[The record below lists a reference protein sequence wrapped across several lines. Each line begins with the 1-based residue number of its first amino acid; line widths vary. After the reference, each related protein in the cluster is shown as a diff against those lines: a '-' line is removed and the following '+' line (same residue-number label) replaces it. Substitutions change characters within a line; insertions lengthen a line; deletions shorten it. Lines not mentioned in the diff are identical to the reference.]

1 MKTKLT
7 HKFYAKALGVGL
19 LTAVMLLMAADALGI
34 AMCEVYRQGGHAVYE
49 SRLLGFVARLV
60 SAEGALVALLVALIV
75 AAAALF
81 VFLMCAAGRREG
93 REEPVLSRLDRVPF
107 DFLALLTILI
117 GAGLFMLLRELLWN
131 YSIYSLRAI
140 MLFPIGAILAVAIL
154 IGIMLCMTFAS
165 RVKSGTLFKNNIV
178 AYVLVFLWRCAK
190 AVGRGIRAFYN
201 NLNIL
206 WKALLVYLAM
216 TVLFILA
223 VIDLNSYGGG
233 WLFPLLIFFGFG
245 AVCLVAIQLRR
256 LDKEAEALAAG
267 DVGARVDTRRMLPA
281 LKRHAK
287 HLNGVAEGMDR
298 AVEARMKSERM
309 KTDLITNVSHDLKT
323 PLTSIV
329 NYVDLLQK
337 EKIEGEAAKEYLDAL
352 ARQAQRLKK
361 LTEDVVEASKASSGA
376 LGVTLEPTDAG
387 ELLNQSIAEY
397 AERFAAASLTPQ
409 IKVQEGL
416 SRIMADGRLLWR
428 VLDNLLGNAV
438 KYSLPSTRVYCGAE
452 QSGGAVLI
460 TVKNI
465 SREPLDMPVEEL
477 KERFARGDASRASE
491 GNGLGLS
498 IAQSLMELQKGTL
511 TLAVDGDLFK
521 AELRLPKA

>member
-1 MKTKLT
+1 MKAKLT
-7 HKFYAKALGVGL
+7 HKFYAKAVGVGL
-19 LTAVMLLMAADALGI
+19 FTATLLLMAADALGI
-34 AMCEVYRQGGHAVYE
+34 AMCEVYRQGGYAVYE
-49 SRLLGFVARLV
+49 RRLLTFVARLV

-75 AAAALF
+75 AAVALF

-107 DFLALLTILI
+107 DFLALLSIFTCV
-117 GAGLFMLLRELLWN
+117 GLFILLRDLLRSF
-131 YSIYSLRAI
+131 SIYSFRAI
-140 MLFPIGAILAVAIL
+140 LLLPIGAILAVATL

-190 AVGRGIRAFYN
+190 AVGRGIRAMYS
-201 NLNIL
+201 NLNVL
-206 WKALLVYLAM
+206 WKAVLVYLAL
-216 TVLFILA
+216 TALFILA
-223 VIDLNSYGGG
+223 VTDINRGRGL
-233 WLFPLLIFFGFG
+233 LFFLLFLLGFA
-245 AVCLVAIQLRR
+245 AVCLVALQLRR
-256 LDKEAEALAAG
+256 LEKGGEALAAG

-281 LKRHAK
+281 LKKHAR

-323 PLTSIV
+323 PLTSVV

-337 EKIEGEAAKEYLDAL
+337 EKIEGEAAREYLDAL

-361 LTEDVVEASKASSGA
+361 LTEDIVEASKASSGA
-376 LGVTLEPTDAG
+376 LGVALEPTDAG
-387 ELLNQSIAEY
+387 ELLNQSMAEY

-409 IKVQEGL
+409 VRVQEGL
-416 SRIMADGRLLWR
+416 PRIMADGRLLWR

-438 KYSLPSTRVYCGAE
+438 KYSLPSTRVYCVAE
-452 QSGGAVLI
+452 QNGGAVLI

-511 TLAVDGDLFK
+511 TLAADGDLFK
-521 AELRLPKA
+521 AELRLPVA